1 MALAGHGGTPG
12 SIQARCDA
20 GWRHR
25 LRCGRRPAARN
36 RFRVPA
42 LALPALALAA
52 VTLLGACAE
61 QRVQYSSSPLLPY
74 LQRKAGRIGFIG
86 IDGNIR
92 SVDQTGARNT
102 PLTEDA
108 GANRAARTVV
118 AYSQPTW
125 SPDGRSLA
133 FARTAITGRR
143 TLSSSIW
150 VSGDGEPPREVSRSD
165 RLRPIYLY
173 WSPDSEKLTMLSQ
186 PIGSA
191 QLELGVIEVA
201 DNRYRPLDQ
210 GQPYYWSWMPDSSA
224 LITHVGGDIRFN
236 DAARLSRVPLDPSG
250 VKSDFNIPPAGF
262 QAPAV
267 SPDGRYL
274 AYVTAA
280 GSGAGSGSGGGS
292 TLVLRELQG
301 PDEHLLADVPGFAY
315 LAFAPSGSRIAVMT
329 SARPGPSADGQLT
342 IFDTGSDDKLEL
354 PHDDVIAFFWAP
366 NGRRVAYLVPARAA
380 DEAGLEID
388 PLFAR
393 EQGRFYA
400 ELRVVN
406 VRRGN
411 SWRVTQF
418 PLSPRFV
425 REQLPYFD
433 QYLRSTSVWSPDSRT
448 LIYPALTEAGTP
460 GIFVS
465 PANGTLRPRLVAEGD
480 FAHWSP

>member
-1 MALAGHGGTPG
+1 MRHGPRRGG
-12 SIQARCDA
+12 
-20 GWRHR
+20 
-25 LRCGRRPAARN
+25 RPAAR
-36 RFRVPA
+36 RR
-42 LALPALALAA
+42 LRIPALALAA
-52 VTLLGACAE
+52 AALLAACAE
-61 QRVQYSSSPLLPY
+61 QRTQFQSNPLLPY

-125 SPDGRSLA
+125 SPDARSLA

-150 VSGDGEPPREVSRSD
+150 VAGDGEAPREVYRSD

-186 PIGSA
+186 PVGSA

-201 DNRYRPLDQ
+201 DNRYRPLDR
-210 GQPYYWSWMPDSSA
+210 GQPYYWSWMPDNSA

-236 DAARLSRVPLDPSG
+236 DAARLSLVPLDPTG

-267 SPDGRYL
+267 SADGRYL

-280 GSGAGSGSGGGS
+280 GDGSA
-292 TLVLRELQG
+292 LIVRELQG
-301 PDEHLLADVPGFAY
+301 PDERLLADVPGFAY
-315 LAFAPSGSRIAVMT
+315 FAFAPSGSRIAVMT
-329 SARPGPSADGQLT
+329 SARPGPSADGRLT
-342 IFDTGSDDKLEL
+342 VFDTGAEAQLAL

-366 NGRRVAYLVPARAA
+366 NGRRVAYLVPARAEEE
-380 DEAGLEID
+380 EAGLEID
-388 PLFAR
+388 PVFAR
-393 EQGRFYA
+393 EQGLFYA

-418 PLSPRFV
+418 PLGPRFV

-433 QYLRSTSVWSPDSRT
+433 QYLRSSSVWSPDSRS
-448 LIYPALTEAGTP
+448 LAYPALTADGTP

-465 PANGTLRPRLVAEGD
+465 PANGSLRPQLVAEGD

>member
-1 MALAGHGGTPG
+1 VALAGRGGTSG
-12 SIQARCDA
+12 SIRARYA
-20 GWRHR
+20 PGWRHR
-25 LRCGRRPAARN
+25 LRRGRRPPARKS
-36 RFRVPA
+36 FR
-42 LALPALALAA
+42 LPAAALAA
-52 VTLLGACAE
+52 TLLLAACGE
-61 QRVQYSSSPLLPY
+61 QRAQYSASPLLPY

-143 TLSSSIW
+143 ALNSSIW
-150 VSGDGEPPREVSRSD
+150 VSGDGEPPREVYRSD
-165 RLRPIYLY
+165 LLRPIYLY

-186 PIGSA
+186 PTGSA

-201 DNRYRPLDQ
+201 DSRYRPLDQ
-210 GQPYYWSWMPDSSA
+210 GQPYYWSWMPDNSA

-236 DAARLSRVPLDPSG
+236 DAARLSLVPLDPSG

-267 SPDGRYL
+267 SPDGRYI

-280 GSGAGSGSGGGS
+280 GSGGGS
-292 TLVLRELQG
+292 ALMLRELQG
-301 PDEHLLADVPGFAY
+301 PDERLLADVPGFAY

-342 IFDTGSDDKLEL
+342 IFDTATDARLEL

-425 REQLPYFD
+425 REQLPFFD

-448 LIYPALTEAGTP
+448 LIYAALTEAGTP
-460 GIFVS
+460 GIFAS

>member
-1 MALAGHGGTPG
+1 MALAGHGGTLG
-12 SIQARCDA
+12 SIRTRRDA
-20 GWRHR
+20 GLHHGPRR
-25 LRCGRRPAARN
+25 SRRPAARSL
-36 RFRVPA
+36 FRVPA
-42 LALPALALAA
+42 LALAAVALLAA
-52 VTLLGACAE
+52 CTE
-61 QRVQYSSSPLLPY
+61 QRVQFRSNPLLPY

-92 SVDQTGARNT
+92 SVDQTGARDT

-108 GANRAARTVV
+108 GADRASRTVV

-133 FARTAITGRR
+133 FARTAITARR
-143 TLSSSIW
+143 TLNSSIW
-150 VSGDGEPPREVSRSD
+150 VSGDGEQPRAVYGSD

-173 WSPDSEKLTMLSQ
+173 WSPDGEKLTMLSQ
-186 PIGSA
+186 PLGSA

-210 GQPYYWSWMPDSSA
+210 GQPYYWSWMPDNSA

-236 DAARLSRVPLDPSG
+236 DAARLSLVPLDPTR
-250 VKSDFNIPPAGF
+250 VKSDFNIAPAGF

-267 SPDGRYL
+267 SPDGRYV
-274 AYVTAA
+274 AYVAATGSGTGA
-280 GSGAGSGSGGGS
+280 GSSGSGGGS
-292 TLVLRELQG
+292 TVVLRELQG
-301 PDEHLLADVPGFAY
+301 PDQRPLAEVPGFAY

-342 IFDTGSDDKLEL
+342 IYDTGTDAKLEL

-380 DEAGLEID
+380 DEAGLQID

-418 PLSPRFV
+418 PVSPRFV

-465 PANGTLRPRLVAEGD
+465 PANGTLRPQLVAEGD

>member
-1 MALAGHGGTPG
+1 M
-12 SIQARCDA
+12 
-20 GWRHR
+20 
-25 LRCGRRPAARN
+25 
-36 RFRVPA
+36 
-42 LALPALALAA
+42 LAA
-52 VTLLGACAE
+52 ASLLAACGE
-61 QRVQYSSSPLLPY
+61 QRAQLPSNPLLPY
-74 LQRKAGRIGFIG
+74 LQRKVGRIGFIG
-86 IDGNIR
+86 LDGNIR

-108 GANRAARTVV
+108 GADRAARTAV

-125 SPDGRSLA
+125 SPDGSSLA

-143 TLSSSIW
+143 TLTSSIW
-150 VSGDGEPPREVSRSD
+150 VAAEGGEQPREVYRSD
-165 RLRPIYLY
+165 LLRPIYLY
-173 WSPDSEKLTMLSQ
+173 WSPDSAKLTMLSQ
-186 PIGSA
+186 PVGSA
-191 QLELGVIEVA
+191 ELELGVIDVA
-201 DNRYRPLDQ
+201 ANRYRQLDQ
-210 GQPYYWSWMPDSSA
+210 GQPYYWSWLPDNSA

-236 DAARLSRVPLDPSG
+236 DAARLSLVPLDPSG

-267 SPDGRYL
+267 SADGRYL
-274 AYVTAA
+274 AYVTA
-280 GSGAGSGSGGGS
+280 GGGGS
-292 TLVLRELQG
+292 ALVLRELQG
-301 PDEHLLADVPGFAY
+301 PEQRLLADVPGFAY
-315 LAFAPSGSRIAVMT
+315 FAFAPGGSRIAVMT
-329 SARPGPSADGQLT
+329 SARPGPSADGELT
-342 IFDTGSDDKLEL
+342 IFDTAADTGANAELVL

-366 NGRRVAYLVPARAA
+366 NGRRIAYLVPARAE
-380 DEAGLEID
+380 DEEAGLAID

-393 EQGRFYA
+393 EQGPFYA

-433 QYLRSTSVWSPDSRT
+433 QYLRSTSVWSPDSRS
-448 LIYPALTEAGTP
+448 LAYPALTADGTP

-465 PANGTLRPRLVAEGD
+465 PANGSLRPRLIAAGD